1 MDNQE
6 KVIAKKWYNQDGSEI
21 KRVIAVLLVVIIA
34 AAGIIW
40 YSSSMS
46 MPGEVKL
53 NSDISIEEAD
63 RLVQKAGYIP
73 NGEIQSKEGFQYRYY
88 ESSKLYRNTTLGSAV
103 GVATDPTKK
112 AVIFAHLFED
122 ENEQNNAEN
131 PGAVFMTVKKELS
144 SRIGRRPGEITT
156 KDGTLVWFW
165 RRSETTQV
173 SMRYKKDGAFE
184 VRFEYFNP

>member
-53 NSDISIEEAD
+53 NADISIEEAD

-88 ESSKLYRNTTLGSAV
+88 ESSKLYRYTTVGSSV

-112 AVIFAHLFED
+112 AVMFAHYFED
-122 ENEQNNAEN
+122 ETEQNNAEN